1 MPNWLMILAQRF
13 FFLSR
18 EQGIN
23 VAVLGMHEWHSTI
36 SKSLQFVSSNLLD
49 NVNWPP

>member
-36 SKSLQFVSSNLLD
+36 SKS
-49 NVNWPP
+49 